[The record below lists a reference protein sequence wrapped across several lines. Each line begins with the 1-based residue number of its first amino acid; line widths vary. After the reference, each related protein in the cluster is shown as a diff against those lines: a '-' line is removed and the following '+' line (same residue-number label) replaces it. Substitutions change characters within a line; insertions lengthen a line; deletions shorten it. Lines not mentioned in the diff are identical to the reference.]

1 MEKITRNPYRNLLV
15 LAACTLAIS
24 LPCRLYA
31 VDSAAEKALLAKA
44 QTLAAS
50 GRMDMAVQTWQQVL
64 LADPNSREALLGI
77 AKADMQLGKTE
88 EAKKYLDRVRM
99 LGGS

>member
-44 QTLAAS
+44 QTLGPA
-50 GRMDMAVQTWQQVL
+50 T
-64 LADPNSREALLGI
+64 RE
-77 AKADMQLGKTE
+77 
-88 EAKKYLDRVRM
+88 
-99 LGGS
+99 LGGKVLAAWLDTAAGAAA